1 MEKKKCLLLRLWD
14 AFIEAMRL
22 HDEDDDYYELDE
34 NDEDFIE

>member
-22 HDEDDDYYELDE
+22 PDEDDDYYELDE